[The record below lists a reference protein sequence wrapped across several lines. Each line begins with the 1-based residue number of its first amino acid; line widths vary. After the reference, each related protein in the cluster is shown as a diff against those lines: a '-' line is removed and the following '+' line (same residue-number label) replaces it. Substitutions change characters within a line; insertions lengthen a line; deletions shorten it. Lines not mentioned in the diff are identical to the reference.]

1 MAKPFIQM
9 SQTRCALLSLSLILC
24 LSLAALGA
32 VAADKPDAP
41 PSLKQAL
48 ADLKVPPAWVETTPI
63 TWDTN
68 KPWKDARLEIRRLLG
83 LGTEPEVR
91 QAVKLTWM
99 YSQKGDIG
107 NGHELPMYLFM
118 SGNYAWATLE
128 YPKHIKTVEGK
139 GATHEYV
146 CYAACLAHFGEYA
159 QAIEVLET
167 ALKDLPPKPWQI
179 NSMANIQNQMG
190 DVCVKMG
197 DAEKARKAYAEAIRL
212 YPLLEQPNA
221 KPLITRRVAMVQA
234 KLDMMSLAALS
245 TAKLRDGVY
254 KANALGYADAKEM
267 TITVTI
273 RGGKMADI
281 KVTHQEKIDL
291 GATTI
296 IPQRIVT
303 VQSLTVDAVTGATVT
318 SQGIIDGTFRALK
331 QAGLE

>member
-1 MAKPFIQM
+1 M
-9 SQTRCALLSLSLILC
+9 TLC
-24 LSLAALGA
+24 LLLGAWSA
-32 VAADKPDAP
+32 VAADKAEAP
-41 PSLKQAL
+41 PSLKQGL
-48 ADLKVPPAWVETTPI
+48 ADLKVPPAWMEATPI

-91 QAVKLTWM
+91 QGVKLTWI
-99 YSQKGDIG
+99 YSQKNDIG
-107 NGHELPMYLFM
+107 NGHELPMYLFL
-118 SGNYAWATLE
+118 SGNYAWAALE

-146 CYAACLAHFGEYA
+146 CYASCLAHFGEYA
-159 QAIEVLET
+159 QALEVLER
-167 ALKDLPPKPWQI
+167 ALKDLPPQQWQV

-190 DVCVKMG
+190 DVYVKMG

-212 YPLLEQPNA
+212 YPTSEQPNGRA
-221 KPLITRRVAMVQA
+221 WVQRRVAMVQA

-245 TAKLRDGVY
+245 TAKLHDGAY
-254 KANALGYADAKEM
+254 SANALGYADGKEI
-267 TITVTI
+267 TVTVTI

-281 KVTHQEKIDL
+281 KVVHQEKIDL
-291 GATTI
+291 GASKI

-303 VQSLTVDAVTGATVT
+303 QQSLKVDAVTGATVT
-318 SQGIIDGTFRALK
+318 SQGIIDGTFKALK